1 MASRFVKADKRG
13 LGRVEHIVVSV
24 AVADRGLSE
33 YVMRKKCRDALFARG
48 VVGGCMIFHGYR
60 IDRERDVLV
69 WSPHYHVLG
78 YIEGG
83 YSRCRNCKRKWNCLK
98 GCGGFD
104 DRAWQAFLKD
114 GYYVKVLGKH
124 ETVFGTAHYQLNHA
138 TIRIGIKRF
147 HAVTWFGSCG
157 NRKFKSEELKAE
169 ASCPVCG
176 GELVRAVYVGKRHIV
191 KDVGHADYV
200 SVLLFDEFGED
211 GEPNFIDVVG

>member
-1 MASRFVKADKRG
+1 MKKLSVIIPTLNEEKYIASTLRSLAEQSHKDFELIVKDGLSTDNTESIAREYAD
-13 LGRVEHIVVSV
+13 LVVS
-24 AVADRGLSE
+24 
-33 YVMRKKCRDALFARG
+33 KKDSSIGDARNQGARYAKG
-48 VVGGCMIFHGYR
+48 
-60 IDRERDVLV
+60 DVLV

-83 YSRCRNCKRKWNCLK
+83 YNRCRNCKRKWNCLK
-98 GCGGFD
+98 DCGGFD

-114 GYYVKVLGKH
+114 GYYVKVLGKR

-157 NRKFKSEELKAE
+157 NRKFKSEELKSE

-176 GELVRAVYVGKRHIV
+176 GEMVRAVYVGKRHLI
-191 KDVGHADYV
+191 KDVAHPDYEP
-200 SVLLFDEFGED
+200 VLLF
-211 GEPNFIDVVG
+211 